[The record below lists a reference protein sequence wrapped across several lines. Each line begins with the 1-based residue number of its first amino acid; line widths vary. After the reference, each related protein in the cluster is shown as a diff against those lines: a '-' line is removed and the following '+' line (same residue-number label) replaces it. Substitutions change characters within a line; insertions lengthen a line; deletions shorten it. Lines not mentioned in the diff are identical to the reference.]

1 MILGELN
8 DLLQEKKRNNILPA
22 FIYLIIIAVGGVVQ
36 LIVVGEPQGSSGL
49 LQTSGSRPRVF
60 FFFLKWWNA
69 HTSHRYRKLLLILY
83 QRF

>member
-8 DLLQEKKRNNILPA
+8 DLLQEKKRNNILPD

-60 FFFLKWWNA
+60 FFLSGGMHIHHIGTESFC
-69 HTSHRYRKLLLILY
+69 
-83 QRF
+83 

>member
-8 DLLQEKKRNNILPA
+8 DLLQEKKRNNILPD

-60 FFFLKWWNA
+60 FFLKWWNA

-83 QRF
+83 QQC